1 MKDNINNEPCE
12 MLQWVLAHPL
22 LIKPGKVARA
32 TGLPYAWLWALI
44 DGKIKQP
51 SVNRISLL
59 HNWLKTQD
67 LAAQKENEIEG

>member
-1 MKDNINNEPCE
+1 MENNIDEPCE

-22 LIKPGKVARA
+22 LVKPRKVARA

-44 DGKIKQP
+44 DGKIKHP
-51 SVNRISLL
+51 SVNRISVL

-67 LAAQKENEIEG
+67 LVAEKESEIEE